1 MADVFYGVNR
11 GATSPAPD
19 AVTYGTSTQSTD
31 IELRID
37 TGKGTTRKD
46 VALALEQFLN
56 RINDGRNATYPDL

>member
-19 AVTYGTSTQSTD
+19 AISYGTSTQSTD

-46 VALALEQFLN
+46 VENAVEQIMN
-56 RINDGRNATYPDL
+56 RINDGRNSTYPDL

>member
-1 MADVFYGVNR
+1 MASVYYGVNR
-11 GATSPAPD
+11 GATSPEPD
-19 AVTYGTSTQSTD
+19 AISYGMSTTSTD

-46 VALALEQFLN
+46 VTLALEQILN